1 MKSSQAKKEFE
12 QKLET
17 LRTEVQPA
25 LTENNLTEISSILQ
39 DRHVLSSNM
48 KTGGAMKL
56 SASWQR
62 SILQDILKP
71 LLVTRTA

>member
-25 LTENNLTEISSILQ
+25 LTLSNISHCMAVDIAPFLYC
-39 DRHVLSSNM
+39 
-48 KTGGAMKL
+48 KL
-56 SASWQR
+56 
-62 SILQDILKP
+62 I
-71 LLVTRTA
+71 

>member
-25 LTENNLTEISSILQ
+25 LTENNLTEIVIYEKLLEILEKVEQ
-39 DRHVLSSNM
+39 IER
-48 KTGGAMKL
+48 KL
-56 SASWQR
+56 EARQ
-62 SILQDILKP
+62 
-71 LLVTRTA
+71 